1 MKMYM
6 AVTTDAYELPLCV
19 EEKAMEL
26 AKRLG
31 ISENAVYAAC
41 VPRRA
46 KQRGTH
52 RGYKIIR
59 IETHEK
65 RPALQREPDEPSST
79 SKDSIHSTT

>member
-1 MKMYM
+1 MKLYM
-6 AVTTDAYELPLCV
+6 AVTSDAYELPLCV
-19 EEKAMEL
+19 EESAVSL
-26 AKRLG
+26 AKCLG

-59 IETHEK
+59 IETEQG
-65 RPALQREPDEPSST
+65 PALQREP
-79 SKDSIHSTT
+79 KC